1 MLLKSQEI
9 SLKKKDF
16 FKEKVILLYGENQDL
31 INDLNQQI
39 TSKFIEE
46 EKSSKS
52 FFEEDIIKNPD
63 NIINYYLN
71 GSLFDD
77 NKNIS
82 IIKNCSDKILEIIN
96 QIKNNIS
103 NNIIILNS
111 EILLKNSKLRQ
122 FGEYDKLAICIPC
135 YQETKL
141 DIKKFLIQQLQANN
155 IQLPDSQYETI
166 TNSSSLKRSKIKEV
180 IEKLN
185 LYKNSGK
192 ITDQIIEEICTDI
205 DLKKNDEIID
215 ILLSKNSKNIN
226 EFISNMSNYE
236 KNFIEIIINSSSLK
250 RSKIKEVIEKIN
262 LYKNSEKITD
272 QAIDEICTDI
282 DLKKNEEII
291 DILLSKNEKNINE
304 FISNMS
310 NYEKNFIEVII
321 ILRTFIIKIID
332 IHKNN
337 KNLSIDERIERY
349 KPPIFWK
356 DKDRIKNIL
365 KIWNTNNLE
374 KFLSNLNVI
383 ETEFK
388 RNDLNQDTQ
397 FYYFLTQNL
406 SKIAFKNANNF
417 I

>member
-1 MLLKSQEI
+1 MLLKSQELN
-9 SLKKKDF
+9 LKTKDF
-16 FKEKVILLYGENQDL
+16 FKNKIILLYGENQDL
-31 INDLNQQI
+31 IKDFNEQI
-39 TSKFIEE
+39 IDKFLDKKEISKI
-46 EKSSKS
+46 
-52 FFEEDIIKNPD
+52 FFEDDILKNPE
-63 NIINYYLN
+63 NITNYYLN
-71 GSLFDD
+71 GSLFD
-77 NKNIS
+77 NNETLS

-96 QIKNNIS
+96 QIKKNINN
-103 NNIIILNS
+103 NTIILNS

-135 YQETKL
+135 YQETKF
-141 DIKKFLIQQLQANN
+141 DIKKFLTQQIQINN
-155 IQLPDSQYETI
+155 IQLSDTQSEVI
-166 TNSSSLKRSKIKEV
+166 MNSSSLKRSKIKEV
-180 IEKLN
+180 MEKLN

-192 ITDQIIEEICTDI
+192 ITDQIIEEICTDV
-205 DLKKNDEIID
+205 DLKKND
-215 ILLSKNSKNIN
+215 
-226 EFISNMSNYE
+226 
-236 KNFIEIIINSSSLK
+236 
-250 RSKIKEVIEKIN
+250 
-262 LYKNSEKITD
+262 
-272 QAIDEICTDI
+272 
-282 DLKKNEEII
+282 EII

-310 NYEKNFIEVII
+310 NYEKNFIEIII
-321 ILRTFIIKIID
+321 ILRSFIIKILD
-332 IHKNN
+332 IQKNN

-365 KIWNTNNLE
+365 KIWSANNLE

-406 SKIAFKNANNF
+406 SKIALKNTDNF

>member
-9 SLKKKDF
+9 VLKNKVF
-16 FKEKVILLYGENQDL
+16 FKEKIILLYGENQDL

-39 TSKFIEE
+39 ISKFIEE
-46 EKSSKS
+46 KKISKS
-52 FFEEDIIKNPD
+52 FFEEDIIKNPE

-82 IIKNCSDKILEIIN
+82 IIKNCSDKILEVIN
-96 QIKNNIS
+96 KIKNNI
-103 NNIIILNS
+103 NNNVIILNS

-135 YQETKL
+135 YQETKF
-141 DIKKFLIQQLQANN
+141 DIKKFLTEQTQINN
-155 IQLPDSQYETI
+155 IQLSNTQSEVI
-166 TNSSSLKRSKIKEV
+166 INSSSLKRSKIKE
-180 IEKLN
+180 IMEKLN

-205 DLKKNDEIID
+205 DLKKNDEI
-215 ILLSKNSKNIN
+215 
-226 EFISNMSNYE
+226 
-236 KNFIEIIINSSSLK
+236 
-250 RSKIKEVIEKIN
+250 V
-262 LYKNSEKITD
+262 
-272 QAIDEICTDI
+272 
-282 DLKKNEEII
+282 

-310 NYEKNFIEVII
+310 NYEKNFIEIII
-321 ILRTFIIKIID
+321 ILRSFIIKILD
-332 IHKNN
+332 IQKNN
-337 KNLSIDERIERY
+337 RNLSIDERIERY

-365 KIWNTNNLE
+365 KIWSANNLE
-374 KFLSNLNVI
+374 KFLSNLNII

-388 RNDLNQDTQ
+388 RNDLSQDTQ

-406 SKIAFKNANNF
+406 SKIALKNTDNF

>member
-1 MLLKSQEI
+1 MLLKSQE
-9 SLKKKDF
+9 LNLRKKDF
-16 FKEKVILLYGENQDL
+16 FKGKIILLYGENQDL
-31 INDLNQQI
+31 IKDLNEQI
-39 TSKFIEE
+39 IIKFNDEQKTQKNI
-46 EKSSKS
+46 
-52 FFEEDIIKNPD
+52 FEEDVTKNPE

-71 GSLFDD
+71 GSLFDE
-77 NKNIS
+77 NKNIL
-82 IIKNCSDKILEIIN
+82 IIKNCSDKIIETLN
-96 QIKNNIS
+96 KIKNNLD
-103 NNIIILNS
+103 NNTIIINS

-135 YQETKL
+135 YQENLL
-141 DIKKFLIQQLQANN
+141 DIKRFLTQQLQINK
-155 IQLPDSQYETI
+155 IQLP
-166 TNSSSLKRSKIKEV
+166 
-180 IEKLN
+180 EK
-185 LYKNSGK
+185 
-192 ITDQIIEEICTDI
+192 Q
-205 DLKKNDEIID
+205 
-215 ILLSKNSKNIN
+215 
-226 EFISNMSNYE
+226 
-236 KNFIEIIINSSSLK
+236 IEIIISSSSLK

-272 QAIDEICTDI
+272 RVIDEICTDM
-282 DLKKNEEII
+282 DLKKNDEII
-291 DILLSKNEKNINE
+291 DILLSKNQKNINQ

-310 NYEKNFIEVII
+310 NYEKNFIEIII
-321 ILRTFIIKIID
+321 ILRSFIIKILNIQN
-332 IHKNN
+332 NN

-365 KIWNTNNLE
+365 KIWNTNSLE

>member
-46 EKSSKS
+46 EKISKS
-52 FFEEDIIKNPD
+52 FFEEDIIKSPD
-63 NIINYYLN
+63 NIISYYIN

-82 IIKNCSDKILEIIN
+82 IIKNCSDKILDIIN
-96 QIKNNIS
+96 KIKNNI
-103 NNIIILNS
+103 NDNVIILNS
-111 EILLKNSKLRQ
+111 EVLLKNSKLRQ

-135 YQETKL
+135 YQETKF
-141 DIKKFLIQQLQANN
+141 DIKKFLTQQLQINN
-155 IQLPDSQYETI
+155 IQLSDSQSETI
-166 TNSSSLKRSKIKEV
+166 
-180 IEKLN
+180 
-185 LYKNSGK
+185 
-192 ITDQIIEEICTDI
+192 
-205 DLKKNDEIID
+205 
-215 ILLSKNSKNIN
+215 
-226 EFISNMSNYE
+226 IS
-236 KNFIEIIINSSSLK
+236 SSSLK

-262 LYKNSEKITD
+262 VYKNSKKITD
-272 QAIDEICTDI
+272 QIIDEICTDA
-282 DLKKNEEII
+282 DLKKNDEII

-310 NYEKNFIEVII
+310 NYEKNFIEIII
-321 ILRTFIIKIID
+321 ILRSFIIKILD
-332 IHKNN
+332 IQKNN
-337 KNLSIDERIERY
+337 KNLSIDERLEKY

-374 KFLSNLNVI
+374 KLLSNLNII
-383 ETEFK
+383 EAEFK
-388 RNDLNQDTQ
+388 RNDLNQDIQ

-406 SKIAFKNANNF
+406 SKIAFKNINNF

>member
-9 SLKKKDF
+9 VIKNKDF
-16 FKEKVILLYGENQDL
+16 FKEKIILLYGENQDL

-46 EKSSKS
+46 EKIPKS
-52 FFEEDIIKNPD
+52 FFEEDIIKSPD
-63 NIINYYLN
+63 DIISYYLN

-82 IIKNCSDKILEIIN
+82 IIKNCSDKILDIIN
-96 QIKNNIS
+96 KIKNNI
-103 NNIIILNS
+103 NDNVIILNS
-111 EILLKNSKLRQ
+111 EVLLKNSKLRQ
-122 FGEYDKLAICIPC
+122 FGEYDKLAICVPC
-135 YQETKL
+135 YQETKF
-141 DIKKFLIQQLQANN
+141 DIKKFLTQQLQVNN
-155 IQLPDSQYETI
+155 IQLSDTQSELI
-166 TNSSSLKRSKIKEV
+166 INSSSLKRSKIKEV
-180 IEKLN
+180 MEKLN

-192 ITDQIIEEICTDI
+192 ITDQIIEEICTDV

-215 ILLSKNSKNIN
+215 ILLSKNGKNIN

-236 KNFIEIIINSSSLK
+236 KNFIEIII
-250 RSKIKEVIEKIN
+250 
-262 LYKNSEKITD
+262 
-272 QAIDEICTDI
+272 
-282 DLKKNEEII
+282 
-291 DILLSKNEKNINE
+291 
-304 FISNMS
+304 
-310 NYEKNFIEVII
+310 
-321 ILRTFIIKIID
+321 ILRSFIIKILD
-332 IHKNN
+332 IQKNN

-365 KIWNTNNLE
+365 KIWSANNLE
-374 KFLSNLNVI
+374 KFLSNLNII

-406 SKIAFKNANNF
+406 SKISLKNTNNF

>member
-9 SLKKKDF
+9 SQKKKDF

-31 INDLNQQI
+31 ISDLNQQI
-39 TSKFIEE
+39 TSKFKEE
-46 EKSSKS
+46 EKISKS
-52 FFEEDIIKNPD
+52 FFEEDLVKNPE
-63 NIINYYLN
+63 NIISYYLN

-82 IIKNCSDKILEIIN
+82 IIKNCSDKILEIVNKIKKNIN
-96 QIKNNIS
+96 D
-103 NNIIILNS
+103 NIIILNS

-135 YQETKL
+135 YQETKF
-141 DIKKFLIQQLQANN
+141 DIKKFLTQQLQINN
-155 IQLPDSQYETI
+155 IQLSDSQSET
-166 TNSSSLKRSKIKEV
+166 
-180 IEKLN
+180 
-185 LYKNSGK
+185 
-192 ITDQIIEEICTDI
+192 
-205 DLKKNDEIID
+205 
-215 ILLSKNSKNIN
+215 
-226 EFISNMSNYE
+226 
-236 KNFIEIIINSSSLK
+236 IINSSSLK
-250 RSKIKEVIEKIN
+250 RSKIKETIEKLN
-262 LYKNSEKITD
+262 LYKSSGKITA
-272 QAIDEICTDI
+272 QIIEEICTDS
-282 DLKKNEEII
+282 DLKKNDEII

-321 ILRTFIIKIID
+321 ILRSFIMKVLD
-332 IHKNN
+332 IQKNN
-337 KNLSIDERIERY
+337 KTLSIDERIERY

-365 KIWNTNNLE
+365 KIWSTNNLE
-374 KFLSNLNVI
+374 KFLSNLNII

-388 RNDLNQDTQ
+388 RNDLNQEIQ

>member
-16 FKEKVILLYGENQDL
+16 FKEKIILLYGENQDL

-46 EKSSKS
+46 EKIPKS
-52 FFEEDIIKNPD
+52 FFEEDIIKSPD
-63 NIINYYLN
+63 NIISYYLN
-71 GSLFDD
+71 GSLFDE

-82 IIKNCSDKILEIIN
+82 IIKNCSDKILDIIN
-96 QIKNNIS
+96 KIKNSIND
-103 NNIIILNS
+103 NIIILNS
-111 EILLKNSKLRQ
+111 EVLLKNSKLRQ
-122 FGEYDKLAICIPC
+122 FGEYDKLVICVPC
-135 YQETKL
+135 YQETKF
-141 DIKKFLIQQLQANN
+141 DIKKFLTEQLQVNN
-155 IQLPDSQYETI
+155 IQLSDSQSETI
-166 TNSSSLKRSKIKEV
+166 I
-180 IEKLN
+180 
-185 LYKNSGK
+185 G
-192 ITDQIIEEICTDI
+192 
-205 DLKKNDEIID
+205 
-215 ILLSKNSKNIN
+215 
-226 EFISNMSNYE
+226 
-236 KNFIEIIINSSSLK
+236 SSSLK

-272 QAIDEICTDI
+272 QIIDEICTDA
-282 DLKKNEEII
+282 DLKKNDEII
-291 DILLSKNEKNINE
+291 DILLSKNEKNIND

-310 NYEKNFIEVII
+310 NYEKNFIEIII
-321 ILRTFIIKIID
+321 ILRSFIIKILD
-332 IHKNN
+332 IQKNN

-406 SKIAFKNANNF
+406 SKIAFKNTNNF

>member
-16 FKEKVILLYGENQDL
+16 FKEKIILLYGENQDL

-46 EKSSKS
+46 EKIPKS
-52 FFEEDIIKNPD
+52 CFEEDIIKNPE
-63 NIINYYLN
+63 NIISYYLN

-77 NKNIS
+77 NKNIL
-82 IIKNCSDKILEIIN
+82 IIKNCSDKILDIIN
-96 QIKNNIS
+96 KIKNNI
-103 NNIIILNS
+103 NDNIIILNS
-111 EILLKNSKLRQ
+111 EVLLKNSKLRQ

-135 YQETKL
+135 YQETKF
-141 DIKKFLIQQLQANN
+141 DIKKFLTQQLQVNN
-155 IQLPDSQYETI
+155 IQLSDSQSETI
-166 TNSSSLKRSKIKEV
+166 IV
-180 IEKLN
+180 
-185 LYKNSGK
+185 
-192 ITDQIIEEICTDI
+192 
-205 DLKKNDEIID
+205 
-215 ILLSKNSKNIN
+215 
-226 EFISNMSNYE
+226 
-236 KNFIEIIINSSSLK
+236 SSSLK

-272 QAIDEICTDI
+272 QIIDEICTDA
-282 DLKKNEEII
+282 DLKKNDEII
-291 DILLSKNEKNINE
+291 DILLSKNEKNIND

-310 NYEKNFIEVII
+310 NYEKNFIEIII
-321 ILRTFIIKIID
+321 ILRSFIIKILD
-332 IHKNN
+332 IQKNN

-406 SKIAFKNANNF
+406 SKIAFKNTNNF

>member
-9 SLKKKDF
+9 VLKNKDF
-16 FKEKVILLYGENQDL
+16 FKERVILLYGENQDL

-39 TSKFIEE
+39 VSKFKE
-46 EKSSKS
+46 EKKFSKS
-52 FFEEDIIKNPD
+52 FFEEDIIKNPE

-77 NKNIS
+77 NKSIS
-82 IIKNCSDKILEIIN
+82 IIKNCSDKVLEIIN
-96 QIKNNIS
+96 KIKNNI
-103 NNIIILNS
+103 NDNVLILNS

-122 FGEYDKLAICIPC
+122 FGEYDKLVICIPC
-135 YQETKL
+135 YQETKF
-141 DIKKFLIQQLQANN
+141 DIKKFLTQQIQINN
-155 IQLPDSQYETI
+155 IQLSDTQSEVI
-166 TNSSSLKRSKIKEV
+166 MNSSSLKRSKIKEV
-180 IEKLN
+180 MEKLN

-192 ITDQIIEEICTDI
+192 ITDQIIEEICTDV

-215 ILLSKNSKNIN
+215 ILLSKNEKNIS

-236 KNFIEIIINSSSLK
+236 KNFIEIII
-250 RSKIKEVIEKIN
+250 
-262 LYKNSEKITD
+262 
-272 QAIDEICTDI
+272 
-282 DLKKNEEII
+282 
-291 DILLSKNEKNINE
+291 
-304 FISNMS
+304 
-310 NYEKNFIEVII
+310 
-321 ILRTFIIKIID
+321 ILRSFIIKILD
-332 IHKNN
+332 IQKNN

-365 KIWNTNNLE
+365 KIWSANNLE
-374 KFLSNLNVI
+374 KFLSNLNII

-406 SKIAFKNANNF
+406 SKISFKNTNNF
-417 I
+417 V

>member
-31 INDLNQQI
+31 INDLNHQI

-46 EKSSKS
+46 NKISKS
-52 FFEEDIIKNPD
+52 FFEEDIIKSPD
-63 NIINYYLN
+63 NIISYYLN

-82 IIKNCSDKILEIIN
+82 IIKNCSDKILDVIN
-96 QIKNNIS
+96 KIKNNI
-103 NNIIILNS
+103 NDNIIILNS
-111 EILLKNSKLRQ
+111 EILIKNSKLRQ
-122 FGEYDKLAICIPC
+122 FGEYDKLAICTPC
-135 YQETKL
+135 YQETKF
-141 DIKKFLIQQLQANN
+141 DIKKFLSEQLQIND
-155 IQLPDSQYETI
+155 IGLSDSQSETI
-166 TNSSSLKRSKIKEV
+166 
-180 IEKLN
+180 
-185 LYKNSGK
+185 
-192 ITDQIIEEICTDI
+192 
-205 DLKKNDEIID
+205 
-215 ILLSKNSKNIN
+215 
-226 EFISNMSNYE
+226 IS
-236 KNFIEIIINSSSLK
+236 SSSLK

-272 QAIDEICTDI
+272 QIIDEICTDA
-282 DLKKNEEII
+282 DLKKNDEII

-310 NYEKNFIEVII
+310 NYEKNFIEIII
-321 ILRTFIIKIID
+321 ILRSFIIKILEIQ
-332 IHKNN
+332 KNN

-365 KIWNTNNLE
+365 KIWSTNNLE
-374 KFLSNLNVI
+374 KFLSNLNAI

-406 SKIAFKNANNF
+406 SKIALKNTNNF

>member
-1 MLLKSQEI
+1 MLLKSQELN
-9 SLKKKDF
+9 LKNKDF
-16 FKEKVILLYGENQDL
+16 FKGKIILLYGENQDL
-31 INDLNQQI
+31 IKDLNEQI
-39 TSKFIEE
+39 IIKFSD
-46 EKSSKS
+46 EKIIAKNI
-52 FFEEDIIKNPD
+52 FEDDIIKDPE

-82 IIKNCSDKILEIIN
+82 VIKSCSDKILDTIN
-96 QIKNNIS
+96 KIKNNVNDS
-103 NNIIILNS
+103 FIILNS

-141 DIKKFLIQQLQANN
+141 DIKRFLIQQIQISKLQ
-155 IQLPDSQYETI
+155 LSETQI
-166 TNSSSLKRSKIKEV
+166 EIIINSSSLKRSKIKEV

-185 LYKNSGK
+185 LYKSSEK
-192 ITDQIIEEICTDI
+192 ITDSVIEEICTDS

-215 ILLSKNSKNIN
+215 ILLSKKESQ
-226 EFISNMSNYE
+226 
-236 KNFIEIIINSSSLK
+236 INS
-250 RSKIKEVIEKIN
+250 
-262 LYKNSEKITD
+262 
-272 QAIDEICTDI
+272 
-282 DLKKNEEII
+282 
-291 DILLSKNEKNINE
+291 

-321 ILRTFIIKIID
+321 ILRSFIIRILEIQ
-332 IHKNN
+332 KNN

-356 DKDRIKNIL
+356 EKDRIKNIL
-365 KIWNTNNLE
+365 KNWKVNDLE
-374 KFLSNLNVI
+374 KFLSNLNKI
-383 ETEFK
+383 ETDFK
-388 RNDLNQDTQ
+388 KDDLDQDTQ

-406 SKIAFKNANNF
+406 SKVSFKNANNF

>member
-39 TSKFIEE
+39 TSKFVE
-46 EKSSKS
+46 EKKIPKS
-52 FFEEDIIKNPD
+52 YFEEDIIKSPE
-63 NIINYYLN
+63 NIISYYLN

-82 IIKNCSDKILEIIN
+82 IIKNCSDKILDIIN
-96 QIKNNIS
+96 KIKNNI
-103 NNIIILNS
+103 NDNIIILNS
-111 EILLKNSKLRQ
+111 EVLLKNSKLRQ

-135 YQETKL
+135 YQETKF
-141 DIKKFLIQQLQANN
+141 DIKKFLTQQLQINN
-155 IQLPDSQYETI
+155 IQLSDSQSETI
-166 TNSSSLKRSKIKEV
+166 
-180 IEKLN
+180 
-185 LYKNSGK
+185 
-192 ITDQIIEEICTDI
+192 
-205 DLKKNDEIID
+205 
-215 ILLSKNSKNIN
+215 
-226 EFISNMSNYE
+226 IS
-236 KNFIEIIINSSSLK
+236 SSSLK

-272 QAIDEICTDI
+272 QIIDEICTDA
-282 DLKKNEEII
+282 DLKKNDEII

-310 NYEKNFIEVII
+310 NYEKNFIEIII
-321 ILRTFIIKIID
+321 ILRSFIIKILD
-332 IHKNN
+332 IQKNN

-374 KFLSNLNVI
+374 KLLSNLNII

-388 RNDLNQDTQ
+388 RNDLNQDIQ

-406 SKIAFKNANNF
+406 SKIAFKNTNNF

>member
-9 SLKKKDF
+9 VIKNKDF
-16 FKEKVILLYGENQDL
+16 FKEKIILLYGENQDL

-39 TSKFIEE
+39 VSKFIQ
-46 EKSSKS
+46 EKKISKS
-52 FFEEDIIKNPD
+52 FFEEDIIKNPE

-82 IIKNCSDKILEIIN
+82 IIKNCTDKILEIVN
-96 QIKNNIS
+96 KIKNNI
-103 NNIIILNS
+103 NNNVIILNS

-135 YQETKL
+135 YQETKF
-141 DIKKFLIQQLQANN
+141 DIKKFLTQQIQINN
-155 IQLPDSQYETI
+155 IQLSDTQSELI
-166 TNSSSLKRSKIKEV
+166 INSSSLKRSKIKEV
-180 IEKLN
+180 MEKLN

-192 ITDQIIEEICTDI
+192 ITDQIIEEICTDV
-205 DLKKNDEIID
+205 DLKKND
-215 ILLSKNSKNIN
+215 
-226 EFISNMSNYE
+226 
-236 KNFIEIIINSSSLK
+236 
-250 RSKIKEVIEKIN
+250 
-262 LYKNSEKITD
+262 
-272 QAIDEICTDI
+272 
-282 DLKKNEEII
+282 EII

-310 NYEKNFIEVII
+310 NYEKNFIEIII
-321 ILRTFIIKIID
+321 ILRSFIIKILD
-332 IHKNN
+332 IQKNN

-365 KIWNTNNLE
+365 KIWSANNLE
-374 KFLSNLNVI
+374 KFLSNLNII

-406 SKIAFKNANNF
+406 SKISLKNTNNF

>member
-16 FKEKVILLYGENQDL
+16 FKEKIILLYGENQDL

-46 EKSSKS
+46 EKIPKS
-52 FFEEDIIKNPD
+52 FFEEDIIKSPE
-63 NIINYYLN
+63 NIISYYLN

-82 IIKNCSDKILEIIN
+82 IIKNCSDKILDIIN
-96 QIKNNIS
+96 KIKNNI
-103 NNIIILNS
+103 NDNIIILNS
-111 EILLKNSKLRQ
+111 EILVKNSKLRQ

-135 YQETKL
+135 YQETKF
-141 DIKKFLIQQLQANN
+141 DIKKFLTQQLQINN
-155 IQLPDSQYETI
+155 IQLSDAQSETI
-166 TNSSSLKRSKIKEV
+166 
-180 IEKLN
+180 
-185 LYKNSGK
+185 
-192 ITDQIIEEICTDI
+192 
-205 DLKKNDEIID
+205 
-215 ILLSKNSKNIN
+215 
-226 EFISNMSNYE
+226 IS
-236 KNFIEIIINSSSLK
+236 SSSLK

-262 LYKNSEKITD
+262 LYKKSEKITD
-272 QAIDEICTDI
+272 QIIDEICTDA
-282 DLKKNEEII
+282 DLKKNDEII

-310 NYEKNFIEVII
+310 NYEKNFIEIII
-321 ILRTFIIKIID
+321 ILRSFIIKILD
-332 IHKNN
+332 IQKNN

-374 KFLSNLNVI
+374 KLLSNLNVI

-388 RNDLNQDTQ
+388 RNDLNQDIQ

-406 SKIAFKNANNF
+406 SKIAFKNADNF

>member
-9 SLKKKDF
+9 NLKKKDF
-16 FKEKVILLYGENQDL
+16 FKEKVVLLYGENQDL

-39 TSKFIEE
+39 TAKFITE
-46 EKSSKS
+46 EKISKS
-52 FFEEDIIKNPD
+52 FFEEDIIKNPN

-77 NKNIS
+77 NQNIS
-82 IIKNCSDKILEIIN
+82 IIKNCSDKILEVIN
-96 QIKNNIS
+96 QIKNNIN

-135 YQETKL
+135 YQETKF
-141 DIKKFLIQQLQANN
+141 DIEKFLTQKLQVNN
-155 IQLPDSQYETI
+155 IQLSDSQSETI
-166 TNSSSLKRSKIKEV
+166 IV
-180 IEKLN
+180 
-185 LYKNSGK
+185 
-192 ITDQIIEEICTDI
+192 
-205 DLKKNDEIID
+205 
-215 ILLSKNSKNIN
+215 
-226 EFISNMSNYE
+226 
-236 KNFIEIIINSSSLK
+236 SSSLK

-272 QAIDEICTDI
+272 QIIDEICTDA
-282 DLKKNEEII
+282 DLKKNDEII
-291 DILLSKNEKNINE
+291 DILLSKNEKNIND

-310 NYEKNFIEVII
+310 NYEKNFIEIII
-321 ILRTFIIKIID
+321 ILRSFIIKILD
-332 IHKNN
+332 IQKNN

-406 SKIAFKNANNF
+406 SKIAFKNTNNF

>member
-16 FKEKVILLYGENQDL
+16 FKEKIILLYGENQDL

-39 TSKFIEE
+39 TYKFIEE
-46 EKSSKS
+46 EKIPKS
-52 FFEEDIIKNPD
+52 YFEEDIIKSPD
-63 NIINYYLN
+63 NIISYYLN

-82 IIKNCSDKILEIIN
+82 IIKNCSDKILDIIN
-96 QIKNNIS
+96 KIKNNI
-103 NNIIILNS
+103 NDNIIILNS
-111 EILLKNSKLRQ
+111 EVLLKNSKLRQ

-135 YQETKL
+135 YQETKF
-141 DIKKFLIQQLQANN
+141 DIKKFLTQQLQINN
-155 IQLPDSQYETI
+155 IQLSDSQSETI
-166 TNSSSLKRSKIKEV
+166 
-180 IEKLN
+180 
-185 LYKNSGK
+185 
-192 ITDQIIEEICTDI
+192 
-205 DLKKNDEIID
+205 
-215 ILLSKNSKNIN
+215 
-226 EFISNMSNYE
+226 IS
-236 KNFIEIIINSSSLK
+236 SSSLK

-272 QAIDEICTDI
+272 QIIDEICTDA
-282 DLKKNEEII
+282 DLKKNDEII

-310 NYEKNFIEVII
+310 NYEKNFIEIII
-321 ILRTFIIKIID
+321 ILRSFIIKILD
-332 IHKNN
+332 IQKNN

-356 DKDRIKNIL
+356 DKERIKNIL
-365 KIWNTNNLE
+365 KIWNISNLQ

-383 ETEFK
+383 ETDFK

-406 SKIAFKNANNF
+406 SKIAFKNTNNF

>member
-46 EKSSKS
+46 EKIPKS
-52 FFEEDIIKNPD
+52 FFEEDIIKNPE
-63 NIINYYLN
+63 NIISYYLN

-82 IIKNCSDKILEIIN
+82 IIKNCSDKILDIIN
-96 QIKNNIS
+96 KIKNNI
-103 NNIIILNS
+103 NDNIIILNS
-111 EILLKNSKLRQ
+111 EVLLKNSKLRQ

-135 YQETKL
+135 YQETKF
-141 DIKKFLIQQLQANN
+141 DIKKFLTQQLQVNN
-155 IQLPDSQYETI
+155 IQLSDSQSETI
-166 TNSSSLKRSKIKEV
+166 IV
-180 IEKLN
+180 
-185 LYKNSGK
+185 
-192 ITDQIIEEICTDI
+192 
-205 DLKKNDEIID
+205 
-215 ILLSKNSKNIN
+215 
-226 EFISNMSNYE
+226 
-236 KNFIEIIINSSSLK
+236 SSSLK

-272 QAIDEICTDI
+272 QIIDEICTDA
-282 DLKKNEEII
+282 DLKKNDEII
-291 DILLSKNEKNINE
+291 DILLSKNEKNIND

-310 NYEKNFIEVII
+310 NYEKNFIEIII
-321 ILRTFIIKIID
+321 ILRSFIIKILD
-332 IHKNN
+332 IQKNN

-406 SKIAFKNANNF
+406 SKIAFKNTNNF